1 MGHAAALRRAT
12 SLGLVCWVKDK
23 PFYPPVRLAVLSIQ
37 SFDPDSKPFPCSGKG
52 LPVRNSF
59 FLQAAVAVTAAALL
73 AGCAL
78 MPATRT
84 EQSAAEP
91 TPTPIPTAQIAL
103 KPTYQVGRGDVVRT
117 TTFSGRI
124 SPERE
129 TELFF
134 QSNGRVRSVF
144 FKRNESV
151 SEGDVI
157 AEFENDALEREL
169 AAAELELE
177 RAQVTLDE
185 ALRAL
190 EFDRREAQARLERA
204 QILLEGAE
212 RDPNLARAQVAVY
225 QKDVELAQI
234 AVERL
239 ESGVSPLLENDR
251 TRARYAVEKLRQEIA
266 EAQIIAPF
274 DGILLS
280 LSLTP
285 GQAVNGYQPVASV
298 ADASI
303 LEISADLLSNQLQEL
318 VEGMPVTFVLSSRP
332 GQALNGTIRRL
343 PYPFGSGGSG
353 QTIEEKDKSTRIAI
367 EQPAQDDSYALGDLV
382 RVTAEVER
390 AQAVLWLPPQA
401 IRNFSGRLFAVVQD
415 GDVQRRVDV
424 RIGVE
429 AADRV
434 EVLEGL
440 EEGQVIVGP

>member
-1 MGHAAALRRAT
+1 M
-12 SLGLVCWVKDK
+12 
-23 PFYPPVRLAVLSIQ
+23 
-37 SFDPDSKPFPCSGKG
+37 
-52 LPVRNSF
+52 RNSF

-129 TELFF
+129 IELFF
-134 QSNGRVRSVF
+134 QTDGRVRSVF

-151 SEGDVI
+151 SEGEVI
-157 AEFENDALEREL
+157 AEFEIDALEREL

-239 ESGVSPLLENDR
+239 GSGVSPLLENDR

-332 GQALNGTIRRL
+332 GQPLNGTIRRL

-434 EVLEGL
+434 EVLEGI

>member
-1 MGHAAALRRAT
+1 
-12 SLGLVCWVKDK
+12 
-23 PFYPPVRLAVLSIQ
+23 
-37 SFDPDSKPFPCSGKG
+37 
-52 LPVRNSF
+52 
-59 FLQAAVAVTAAALL
+59 
-73 AGCAL
+73 
-78 MPATRT
+78 
-84 EQSAAEP
+84 
-91 TPTPIPTAQIAL
+91 
-103 KPTYQVGRGDVVRT
+103 
-117 TTFSGRI
+117 
-124 SPERE
+124 
-129 TELFF
+129 
-134 QSNGRVRSVF
+134 
-144 FKRNESV
+144 
-151 SEGDVI
+151 VI
-157 AEFENDALEREL
+157 AEFEIDALEREL

-204 QILLEGAE
+204 QILLDGAE

-239 ESGVSPLLENDR
+239 GSGVSPLLENDR
-251 TRARYAVEKLRQEIA
+251 IRARYAVEKLRQEIA

-298 ADASI
+298 ADASV

-332 GQALNGTIRRL
+332 GQSLNGTIRRL

-367 EQPAQDDSYALGDLV
+367 EQPAQDDVYALGDLV
-382 RVTAEVER
+382 RVIAEVER

-434 EVLEGL
+434 EILEGI
-440 EEGQVIVGP
+440 EEGQVVVGP

>member
-1 MGHAAALRRAT
+1 M
-12 SLGLVCWVKDK
+12 
-23 PFYPPVRLAVLSIQ
+23 
-37 SFDPDSKPFPCSGKG
+37 
-52 LPVRNSF
+52 RNSF

-129 TELFF
+129 IELFF
-134 QSNGRVRSVF
+134 QTDGRVRSVF

-151 SEGDVI
+151 SEGEVI
-157 AEFENDALEREL
+157 AEFEIDALEREL

-239 ESGVSPLLENDR
+239 GSGVSPLLENDR

-332 GQALNGTIRRL
+332 GQPLNGTIRRL

-367 EQPAQDDSYALGDLV
+367 EQPAQDDSYALCDLV

-429 AADRV
+429 AADR
-434 EVLEGL
+434 
-440 EEGQVIVGP
+440 